1 MNLTY
6 SFFQRINLF
15 SIWFLVTFGILV
27 NISASSVQGLNQF
40 NDNFYFIKRHMAA
53 VLIGVLI
60 FNIGKK
66 INFYSYSRLIN
77 FSMVFVTSALFFV
90 LTYGIVRG
98 GSRRWV
104 DLGVINFQPSEL
116 AKPIIILWVAYQLT
130 NMDTKF
136 NNFFYLRR
144 AMFLPVICCFFIYL
158 QPDYGTTIT
167 IFGILLSQIVFSKI
181 DFKYPVGIL
190 SLSIVPLYFLAISGS
205 YRFNRITTWLD
216 RDCDLG
222 IDLLGSCFQ
231 LNQSRIAISSGGMFG
246 LGPGTSRARWGMLP
260 NSHTDFI
267 ASIIGEEYGF
277 VGLLIFVIILGFLI
291 ISFYGLAISAK
302 SEFKKLIFV
311 GLGSWVFI
319 QTAINLGGAVGLL
332 PITGIVLPF
341 ISYGSSAMVALF
353 TGIAIGYSRI

>member
-77 FSMVFVTSALFFV
+77 FSIVFVTSALFFV

-130 NMDTKF
+130 NIDTKF

-144 AMFLPVICCFFIYL
+144 AMFLPITCCFFIYL

-216 RDCDLG
+216 RDCDFG
-222 IDLLGSCFQ
+222 IDLLGACFQ

-291 ISFYGLAISAK
+291 ISFYGLAISTK

>member
-40 NDNFYFIKRHMAA
+40 NDNFYFIKRHISA
-53 VLIGVLI
+53 VLIGILI

-66 INFYSYSRLIN
+66 FNFYSYSRVIN
-77 FSMVFVTSALFFV
+77 FSIVFVTSALFFV

-104 DLGVINFQPSEL
+104 DLGIINFQPSEL

-130 NMDTKF
+130 NIDAKF

-144 AMFLPVICCFFIYL
+144 AMFLPIICCVFIYL
-158 QPDYGTTIT
+158 QPDYGTTFT

-205 YRFNRITTWLD
+205 YRFNRITTWRD
-216 RDCDLG
+216 KDCDLG
-222 IDLLGSCFQ
+222 IDLLGACFQ

-291 ISFYGLAISAK
+291 ISFYGLAISTK

>member
-40 NDNFYFIKRHMAA
+40 NDNFYFIKRHMAG

-77 FSMVFVTSALFFV
+77 FSIVFVTSALFFV

-116 AKPIIILWVAYQLT
+116 AKPIVILWVAYQLT
-130 NMDTKF
+130 NIDTKF

-190 SLSIVPLYFLAISGS
+190 SLSIIPLYFLAISGS

-277 VGLLIFVIILGFLI
+277 VGLSIFVIILGFLI
-291 ISFYGLAISAK
+291 ISFYGLAISTK

>member
-6 SFFQRINLF
+6 SFFQRMNLF

-66 INFYSYSRLIN
+66 INFYSYSRLVN
-77 FSMVFVTSALFFV
+77 FSIVFVTSALFFV

-130 NMDTKF
+130 NIDTKF

-144 AMFLPVICCFFIYL
+144 ATFLPVICCFFIYL

-291 ISFYGLAISAK
+291 ISFYGLAISTK

>member
-40 NDNFYFIKRHMAA
+40 NDNFYFIKRHIAA

-66 INFYSYSRLIN
+66 INFYSYSQLIN
-77 FSMVFVTSALFFV
+77 FSIVFVTSALFFV

-130 NMDTKF
+130 NVDTKF

-144 AMFLPVICCFFIYL
+144 AMFLPIICCFFIYL

-167 IFGILLSQIVFSKI
+167 IFGILLSQILFSKI

-216 RDCDLG
+216 RDCDFG
-222 IDLLGSCFQ
+222 IDLLGACFQ

-291 ISFYGLAISAK
+291 ISFYGLAISTK

>member
-40 NDNFYFIKRHMAA
+40 NDNFYFIKRHIAA

-77 FSMVFVTSALFFV
+77 FSIVFVTSALFFV

-130 NMDTKF
+130 NVDTKF

-144 AMFLPVICCFFIYL
+144 AMFLPIICCFFIYL

-167 IFGILLSQIVFSKI
+167 IFGILLSQILFSKI

-216 RDCDLG
+216 RDCDFG
-222 IDLLGSCFQ
+222 IDLLGACFQ

-291 ISFYGLAISAK
+291 ISFYGLAISTK

>member
-77 FSMVFVTSALFFV
+77 FSIVFVTSALFFV

-216 RDCDLG
+216 RDCDFG
-222 IDLLGSCFQ
+222 IDLLGACFQ

-291 ISFYGLAISAK
+291 ISFYGLAISTK

-311 GLGSWVFI
+311 GVGSWVFI

>member
-77 FSMVFVTSALFFV
+77 FSIVFVTSALFFV

-190 SLSIVPLYFLAISGS
+190 SLSIIPLYFLAISGS

-291 ISFYGLAISAK
+291 ISFYGLAISTK

-353 TGIAIGYSRI
+353 TGITIGYSRI

>member
-1 MNLTY
+1 MNHTY

-15 SIWFLVTFGILV
+15 RIWFLVTFGILV

-77 FSMVFVTSALFFV
+77 FSIVFVTSALFFV

-167 IFGILLSQIVFSKI
+167 IFGILLSQILFSKI

-291 ISFYGLAISAK
+291 ISFYGLAISTK

-319 QTAINLGGAVGLL
+319 QTALNLGGAVGLL

>member
-40 NDNFYFIKRHMAA
+40 NDNFYFIKRHMAG

-77 FSMVFVTSALFFV
+77 FSIVFVTSALFFV

-130 NMDTKF
+130 NVDTKF

-291 ISFYGLAISAK
+291 ISFYGLAISTK

>member
-40 NDNFYFIKRHMAA
+40 NDNFYFIKRHMAG

-77 FSMVFVTSALFFV
+77 FSIVFVTSALFFV

-130 NMDTKF
+130 NIDTKF

-190 SLSIVPLYFLAISGS
+190 SLSIIPLYFLAISGS
-205 YRFNRITTWLD
+205 YRFNRITTWLN
-216 RDCDLG
+216 RDCDFG
-222 IDLLGSCFQ
+222 IDLLGACFQ

-291 ISFYGLAISAK
+291 ISFYGLAISTK

>member
-77 FSMVFVTSALFFV
+77 FSIVFVTSALFFV

-190 SLSIVPLYFLAISGS
+190 SLSIIPLYFLAISGS

-277 VGLLIFVIILGFLI
+277 VGLSIFVIILGFLI
-291 ISFYGLAISAK
+291 ISFYGLAISTK

>member
-6 SFFQRINLF
+6 SFFQRVNLF

-40 NDNFYFIKRHMAA
+40 NDNFYFIKRHMAG

-77 FSMVFVTSALFFV
+77 FSIVFVTSALFFV

-190 SLSIVPLYFLAISGS
+190 SLSIIPLYFLAISGS

-277 VGLLIFVIILGFLI
+277 VGLSIFVIILGFLI
-291 ISFYGLAISAK
+291 ISFYGLAISTK

>member
-77 FSMVFVTSALFFV
+77 FAIVFVTSALFFV

-291 ISFYGLAISAK
+291 ISFYGLAISTK

>member
-77 FSMVFVTSALFFV
+77 FSIVFVTSALFFV

-144 AMFLPVICCFFIYL
+144 AMFLPLICCFFIYL

-190 SLSIVPLYFLAISGS
+190 SLSVVPLYFLAISGS

-291 ISFYGLAISAK
+291 ISFYGLAISTK

>member
-77 FSMVFVTSALFFV
+77 FSIVFVTSALFFV

-104 DLGVINFQPSEL
+104 DLGIVNFQPSEL

-130 NMDTKF
+130 NMDSRF

-144 AMFLPVICCFFIYL
+144 AMFLPIFCCFFIYL

-167 IFGILLSQIVFSKI
+167 IFGILLSQIIFSKI

-291 ISFYGLAISAK
+291 ISFYGLAISTK

>member
-66 INFYSYSRLIN
+66 INFYSHNRLIN
-77 FSMVFVTSALFFV
+77 VSIVFVTSALFFV

-130 NMDTKF
+130 NIETKF

-144 AMFLPVICCFFIYL
+144 AMFLPLICCFFIYL

-216 RDCDLG
+216 RDCDFG
-222 IDLLGSCFQ
+222 IDLLGACFQ

-291 ISFYGLAISAK
+291 ISFYGLAISTK

-353 TGIAIGYSRI
+353 TGIAIGYSKI

>member
-40 NDNFYFIKRHMAA
+40 NDNFYFIKRHMAG

-77 FSMVFVTSALFFV
+77 FSIVFVTSALFFV

-104 DLGVINFQPSEL
+104 DLGIINFQPSEL

-130 NMDTKF
+130 NIDTKF

-144 AMFLPVICCFFIYL
+144 AMFLPVVCCFFIYL

-190 SLSIVPLYFLAISGS
+190 SLSIIPLYFLAISGS

>member
-40 NDNFYFIKRHMAA
+40 NDNFYFIKRHIAA

-77 FSMVFVTSALFFV
+77 FAIVFVTSALFFV

-130 NMDTKF
+130 NIDTKF

-291 ISFYGLAISAK
+291 ISFYGLAISTK

>member
-6 SFFQRINLF
+6 SFFQRVNLF

-77 FSMVFVTSALFFV
+77 FSIVFVTSALFFV

-130 NMDTKF
+130 NIDTKF

-144 AMFLPVICCFFIYL
+144 AMFLPLICCFFIYL

-222 IDLLGSCFQ
+222 IDLLGACFQ

-291 ISFYGLAISAK
+291 ISFYGLAISTK

-319 QTAINLGGAVGLL
+319 QTGINLGGAVGLL

>member
-77 FSMVFVTSALFFV
+77 FSIVFATSALFFV

-291 ISFYGLAISAK
+291 ISFYGLAISTK

>member
-6 SFFQRINLF
+6 SFFQRVNLF

-40 NDNFYFIKRHMAA
+40 DDNFYFIKRHITA

-66 INFYSYSRLIN
+66 INFYFYSKLIN
-77 FSMVFVTSALFFV
+77 FSILFATSALFFL

-104 DLGVINFQPSEL
+104 DLGIVNFQPSEF
-116 AKPIIILWVAYQLT
+116 AKPIIILWVAYQLS
-130 NMDTKF
+130 NIDSKF
-136 NNFFYLRR
+136 NNIFYLRR
-144 AMFLPVICCFFIYL
+144 AMFLPIVCCFFIYL

-181 DFKYPVGIL
+181 NFKYPVGIL
-190 SLSIVPLYFLAISGS
+190 SLSVVPLYFLAISGS
-205 YRFNRITTWLD
+205 YRLNRITTWLE
-216 RDCDLG
+216 RDCDFG
-222 IDLLGSCFQ
+222 IDLLGACFQ

-277 VGLLIFVIILGFLI
+277 VGLLIFLIILGFLI
-291 ISFYGLAISAK
+291 ISFYGLAISTK

-332 PITGIVLPF
+332 PITGMVLPF

-353 TGIAIGYSRI
+353 TGIAIGYSKI

>member
-66 INFYSYSRLIN
+66 INFYSFSRLIN
-77 FSMVFVTSALFFV
+77 FSIVFVTSALFFV

-130 NMDTKF
+130 NIDTKF

-216 RDCDLG
+216 RDCDFG
-222 IDLLGSCFQ
+222 IDLLGACFQ

-291 ISFYGLAISAK
+291 ISFYGLAISTN

-353 TGIAIGYSRI
+353 TGITIGYSRI

>member
-6 SFFQRINLF
+6 SFFQRVNLF
-15 SIWFLVTFGILV
+15 SLWFLVTFGILV

-40 NDNFYFIKRHMAA
+40 DDNFYFIKRHITA

-66 INFYSYSRLIN
+66 INFYSYSKLIN
-77 FSMVFVTSALFFV
+77 FSILFATSALFFV

-291 ISFYGLAISAK
+291 ISFYGLAISTK

>member
-40 NDNFYFIKRHMAA
+40 NDNFYFIKRHMAG

-77 FSMVFVTSALFFV
+77 FSIVFVTSALFFV

-130 NMDTKF
+130 NIDTKF

-190 SLSIVPLYFLAISGS
+190 SLSIIPLYFLAISGS

-291 ISFYGLAISAK
+291 ISFYGLAISTK

>member
-77 FSMVFVTSALFFV
+77 FSIVFVTSALFFV

-130 NMDTKF
+130 NVDTKF

-144 AMFLPVICCFFIYL
+144 AMFLPIICCFFIYL

-167 IFGILLSQIVFSKI
+167 IFGILLSQILFSKI

-291 ISFYGLAISAK
+291 ISFYGLAISTK

>member
-40 NDNFYFIKRHMAA
+40 NDNFYFIKRHMAG

-77 FSMVFVTSALFFV
+77 FSIVFVTSALFFV

-190 SLSIVPLYFLAISGS
+190 SLSIIPLYFLAISGS

-277 VGLLIFVIILGFLI
+277 VGLSIFVIILGFLI

>member
-1 MNLTY
+1 
-6 SFFQRINLF
+6 
-15 SIWFLVTFGILV
+15 
-27 NISASSVQGLNQF
+27 
-40 NDNFYFIKRHMAA
+40 
-53 VLIGVLI
+53 
-60 FNIGKK
+60 
-66 INFYSYSRLIN
+66 
-77 FSMVFVTSALFFV
+77 
-90 LTYGIVRG
+90 
-98 GSRRWV
+98 
-104 DLGVINFQPSEL
+104 
-116 AKPIIILWVAYQLT
+116 
-130 NMDTKF
+130 
-136 NNFFYLRR
+136 
-144 AMFLPVICCFFIYL
+144 MFLPIVCCFFIYL

-205 YRFNRITTWLD
+205 YRFNRITTWRD
-216 RDCDLG
+216 KDCDLG

-277 VGLLIFVIILGFLI
+277 VGLLIFVIILGFLT
-291 ISFYGLAISAK
+291 ISFYGLAISTN

-332 PITGIVLPF
+332 PITGVVLPF

-353 TGIAIGYSRI
+353 TGIAIGYSKI

>member
-40 NDNFYFIKRHMAA
+40 NDNFYFIKRHMAG

-77 FSMVFVTSALFFV
+77 FSIVFVTSALFFV

>member
-40 NDNFYFIKRHMAA
+40 NDNFYFIKRHMAG

-77 FSMVFVTSALFFV
+77 FSIVFVTSALFFV

-130 NMDTKF
+130 NVDTKF

-190 SLSIVPLYFLAISGS
+190 SLSIIPLYFLAISGS

>member
-77 FSMVFVTSALFFV
+77 FSIVFVTSALFFV

-130 NMDTKF
+130 NIDTKF

-144 AMFLPVICCFFIYL
+144 AMFLPIICCFFIYL

-167 IFGILLSQIVFSKI
+167 IFGILLSQIIFSKI

-190 SLSIVPLYFLAISGS
+190 SLSIIPLYFLAISGS

>member
-6 SFFQRINLF
+6 LFFQRINLF

-40 NDNFYFIKRHMAA
+40 NDNFYFIKRHMAG

-77 FSMVFVTSALFFV
+77 FSIVFVTSALFFV

-104 DLGVINFQPSEL
+104 DLGAINFQPSEL

-190 SLSIVPLYFLAISGS
+190 SLSIIPLYFLAISGS

-267 ASIIGEEYGF
+267 ASI
-277 VGLLIFVIILGFLI
+277 
-291 ISFYGLAISAK
+291 
-302 SEFKKLIFV
+302 
-311 GLGSWVFI
+311 
-319 QTAINLGGAVGLL
+319 
-332 PITGIVLPF
+332 
-341 ISYGSSAMVALF
+341 
-353 TGIAIGYSRI
+353 

>member
-77 FSMVFVTSALFFV
+77 FSIVFVTSALFFV

-181 DFKYPVGIL
+181 NFKYPVGIL
-190 SLSIVPLYFLAISGS
+190 SLSVVPLYFLAISGS

-216 RDCDLG
+216 RDCDFG
-222 IDLLGSCFQ
+222 IDLLGACFQ

-291 ISFYGLAISAK
+291 ISFYGLAISTK

>member
-53 VLIGVLI
+53 VLIGILI

-77 FSMVFVTSALFFV
+77 FSIVFVTSALFFV

-130 NMDTKF
+130 NIDTKF

-216 RDCDLG
+216 RDCDFG
-222 IDLLGSCFQ
+222 IDLLGACFQ

-277 VGLLIFVIILGFLI
+277 VGLLIFVIIVGFLI
-291 ISFYGLAISAK
+291 ISFYGLAISTK

>member
-6 SFFQRINLF
+6 SFFQRVNLF

-40 NDNFYFIKRHMAA
+40 DDNFYFIKRHITA

-66 INFYSYSRLIN
+66 INFYSYSQLVN
-77 FSMVFVTSALFFV
+77 FSIVFATSALFFV

-190 SLSIVPLYFLAISGS
+190 SLSIIPLYFLAISGS

-291 ISFYGLAISAK
+291 ISFYGLAISTK

>member
-1 MNLTY
+1 MSLTY

-40 NDNFYFIKRHMAA
+40 NDNFYFIKRHMAG

-77 FSMVFVTSALFFV
+77 FSIVFVTSALFFV

-190 SLSIVPLYFLAISGS
+190 SLSIIPLYFLAISGS

-291 ISFYGLAISAK
+291 ISFYGLAISTK

>member
-6 SFFQRINLF
+6 LFFQRINLF

-40 NDNFYFIKRHMAA
+40 NDNFYFIKRHMAG

-190 SLSIVPLYFLAISGS
+190 SLSIIPLYFLAISGS